1 VSLDRQARDS
11 MDGTGTLLLFD
22 IDGTL
27 LHGATRAHAGALREA
42 LTQVHH
48 VNPDAAGIRVSAAG
62 RTDGEIAR
70 AILLDAGVSAERIDE
85 RAEAV
90 REETCRIFAETCDAD
105 LSPFLIEGIADLLQ
119 WLSETGGVRL
129 ALVTGNFEPVA
140 RLKLKRAGIG
150 RWFESGQGGF
160 GSDSEDRLALPPI
173 ARRRAG
179 DGPGHP
185 YPRERTIVIG
195 DTPRDIACA
204 HADGLRCIAVATGPY
219 GPDQLAAADVVSVN
233 AGELRT
239 RLAELLVETVA

>member
-1 VSLDRQARDS
+1 VSLDGVAANGVN
-11 MDGTGTLLLFD
+11 GTGTLLLFD

-27 LHGATRAHAGALREA
+27 RKGATRAHAAALRQA
-42 LTQVHH
+42 LIAVHH

-85 RAEAV
+85 RADAVCEA
-90 REETCRIFAETCDAD
+90 TCRIFAETCDAD
-105 LSPFLIEGIADLLQ
+105 LTPFLIDGIPQLLE
-119 WLSETGGVRL
+119 WLAALDGVRL
-129 ALVTGNFEPVA
+129 ALVTGNYEPVA

-150 RWFESGQGGF
+150 HRFAPGQGGF

-179 DGPGHP
+179 SGPGHP
-185 YPRERTIVIG
+185 HPRERTIVIG

-204 HADGLRCIAVATGPY
+204 HADELRCVAVATGPY
-219 GPDQLAAADVVSVN
+219 AAEQLAAADVVV
-233 AGELRT
+233 AAPDALREA
-239 RLAELLVETVA
+239 LSGQLG